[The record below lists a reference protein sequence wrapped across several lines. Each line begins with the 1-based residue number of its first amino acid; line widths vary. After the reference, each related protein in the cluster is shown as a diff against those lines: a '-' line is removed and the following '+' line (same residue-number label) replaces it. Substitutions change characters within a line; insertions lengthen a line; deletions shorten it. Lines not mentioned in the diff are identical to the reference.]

1 MRKPDVYEEEYARA
15 VEIVQIAVPVLCEAI
30 AVIFAVGVAC
40 MWVIIYA
47 TRVPVPA

>member
-1 MRKPDVYEEEYARA
+1 MRKPEWKIEDEARA

-40 MWVIIYA
+40 MLVIIYA
-47 TRVPVPA
+47 TRVPA

>member
-1 MRKPDVYEEEYARA
+1 MRDPMEEEYARA
-15 VEIVQIAVPVLCEAI
+15 VEIVQIGIPVLCEVV